1 MRATMFLLLGFVVGL
16 AGAHDD
22 VRFLDVRV
30 PVVASRD
37 QSLVGMCR
45 VGLVDERSC
54 RWACAAD
61 LSCSGFV
68 FDFSD
73 EACPCRTSSVPICAF
88 PTPFSSTSPGDDTAV
103 VFAKMNG
110 GNYEATGPHVTY
122 TGYEPV
128 WAPGHLLSYIEVTTT
143 ATVVD
148 GKPSVQQSAVFA
160 IGPSTFPLSGK
171 GSHRTRYVR
180 CNDENAAVGSAN
192 EISPP
197 SIGSCAR
204 LCSESKDRFGSSCH
218 LVQSVLLRPGDD
230 AAMEICWLF
239 GSESVQAVQGLRL
252 VSYPNSN
259 EHGSTTLS
267 TTFSSNDKWNPAAN
281 YCNLPVWSMA
291 PSSTP
296 PPATTARPTSTKRPR
311 TASTT
316 SAPRTTAAPRPTVA
330 PAVSSLPVSETG
342 PQPGATQ
349 LDERNQRSMGPT
361 GVTALLSGI
370 VIVVAIVTVA
380 SVLVYRRRTKL
391 RRRQLLNWQRWE
403 AAGMSSDGF
412 VSADD
417 AVASQV

>member
-88 PTPFSSTSPGDDTAV
+88 PTPFSSTSPGDDAAV
-103 VFAKMNG
+103 VFAKMHD
-110 GNYEATGPHVTY
+110 GNYATTGSHVTY

-160 IGPSTFPLSGK
+160 IGTSTFPLS
-171 GSHRTRYVR
+171 
-180 CNDENAAVGSAN
+180 VGSAN

-204 LCSESKDRFGSSCH
+204 LCSESKDRFGSSCQF
-218 LVQSVLLRPGDD
+218 VQSVLLRPGDD

-259 EHGSTTLS
+259 EHGGELLQSARVVHGTIVNASASHYCKAYVDEAPPHGIYDISTKNNSSSTTDS
-267 TTFSSNDKWNPAAN
+267 GPSCVVVTRVGDGAATGGNPA
-281 YCNLPVWSMA
+281 
-291 PSSTP
+291 
-296 PPATTARPTSTKRPR
+296 
-311 TASTT
+311 
-316 SAPRTTAAPRPTVA
+316 
-330 PAVSSLPVSETG
+330 G
-342 PQPGATQ
+342 
-349 LDERNQRSMGPT
+349 
-361 GVTALLSGI
+361 
-370 VIVVAIVTVA
+370 
-380 SVLVYRRRTKL
+380 
-391 RRRQLLNWQRWE
+391 
-403 AAGMSSDGF
+403 
-412 VSADD
+412 
-417 AVASQV
+417 